1 MTVARSVTSI
11 AGASTTFQLLEQLAP
26 EQRTAVVLR
35 YFEDLSYDQIAATMG
50 VSTGDAKAEVS
61 VGLQRMRR

>member
-1 MTVARSVTSI
+1 M
-11 AGASTTFQLLEQLAP
+11 
-26 EQRTAVVLR
+26 LR

-61 VGLQRMRR
+61 VGLQRMRTLMGEEEAS